1 MSCVGTSGGDEKGFR
16 AVIPVPDRA
25 NPIYIVFYAIASILP
40 PNTKYADE

>member
-1 MSCVGTSGGDEKGFR
+1 MLWLGTSGGDEKEVR

-40 PNTKYADE
+40 PNTKYADG